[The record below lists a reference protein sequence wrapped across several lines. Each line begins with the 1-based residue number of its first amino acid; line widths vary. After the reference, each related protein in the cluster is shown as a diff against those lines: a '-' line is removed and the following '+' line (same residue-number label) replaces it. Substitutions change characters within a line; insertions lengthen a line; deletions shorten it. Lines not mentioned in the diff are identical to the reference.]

1 MTEPSAWLYERR
13 EDAWPSALSFVRLPE
28 KRWTEDQAL
37 VFWTETPLYTREAIE
52 AEIVA
57 WLRDCTLS
65 SAIPDD
71 PAQIVADLAS
81 ALESG
86 EYRSKSDD

>member
-1 MTEPSAWLYERR
+1 MTEPSAWLYERGHSGHLHR
-13 EDAWPSALSFVRLPE
+13 TRL
-28 KRWTEDQAL
+28 RQAGL
-37 VFWTETPLYTREAIE
+37 HYYGERWTETPLYTREAIE

-71 PAQIVADLAS
+71 HAQIVADLAE
-81 ALESG
+81 AIESG
-86 EYRSKSDD
+86 EYMSKSG

>member
-1 MTEPSAWLYERR
+1 MSEPKPSAWLCEHPEGYCDVAKRQDFSGTYDRWSER
-13 EDAWPSALSFVRLPE
+13 
-28 KRWTEDQAL
+28 
-37 VFWTETPLYTREAIE
+37 PLFTREAIE

>member
-1 MTEPSAWLYERR
+1 MSKPAEYDDLGTFYGVDPSTIRR
-13 EDAWPSALSFVRLPE
+13 IRRDRGYLHL
-28 KRWTEDQAL
+28 KHQKI
-37 VFWTETPLYTREAIE
+37 REAIE

-71 PAQIVADLAS
+71 PAQIVADIAS
-81 ALESG
+81 AIESG
-86 EYRSKSDD
+86 EYRSKSD